1 MTAVFNFQL
10 VFVVAA
16 SPQIIKKIYRWAL
29 IIASRGLGANRVEL
43 SNIFHRVYQRHFATL
58 AAQPLFALTHVMT
71 FFWIPLARPF
81 AFALHIRCMSVAST
95 LISLGGSDQPVMMHA
110 IAAPLKMVNLRILRG
125 ILSTAADDG
134 LIVLL
139 RILGG
144 YNV

>member
-1 MTAVFNFQL
+1 
-10 VFVVAA
+10 
-16 SPQIIKKIYRWAL
+16 
-29 IIASRGLGANRVEL
+29 
-43 SNIFHRVYQRHFATL
+43 
-58 AAQPLFALTHVMT
+58 
-71 FFWIPLARPF
+71 
-81 AFALHIRCMSVAST
+81 MSVAST